1 MEYELLLVTVLG
13 TVVVYLV
20 WDTYFTG
27 NLQNVKSSYD
37 GKIYTVQSMPDKED
51 AADLLA
57 HIGENLTTLVGH
69 LEKIYPDDPRTQKVS
84 KNFNADRISEG
95 VERENYTSYSVNKGE
110 RIVFCLRSKDKSKN
124 LVDLNTM
131 MFVALHEIAHIATES
146 VGHTDEFWS
155 NFKWLLQESI
165 QIGIYTKQDFKEK
178 PKKYCGIN
186 IESSP
191 LDN

>member
-27 NLQNVKSSYD
+27 NLQKVKSSYD

-69 LEKIYPDDPRTQKVS
+69 LEKMYPDDPRTQKVS

-110 RIVFCLRSKDKSKN
+110 RIVFCLRSKDKSKK

-178 PKKYCGIN
+178 PQKLSLIH
-186 IESSP
+186 I
-191 LDN
+191 